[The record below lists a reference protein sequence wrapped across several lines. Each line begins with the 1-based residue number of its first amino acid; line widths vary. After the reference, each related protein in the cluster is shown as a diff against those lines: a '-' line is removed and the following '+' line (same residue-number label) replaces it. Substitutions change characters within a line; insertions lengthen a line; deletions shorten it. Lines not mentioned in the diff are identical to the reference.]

1 MTANGYDVAILCD
14 FRYPGGTSASIAAEV
29 HAQAEAGLS
38 TVLVHV
44 PSPHQIKDR
53 PFSPRI
59 VECLRDGLAELA
71 PPGVPVAARLLV
83 IRQPRIFTRDLDAVP
98 RITAERT
105 IMVINQAPGD
115 AENPDRYYDF
125 ADIRERVHRYFGDT
139 IDWAPISPQV
149 REHVRRVAPGA
160 ILAATDWHEIIDV
173 ADWWTD
179 RDAPVGDVPVIGR
192 HGRADPVKWPRA
204 AAEILQAYPDAED
217 LRVRVLGGGELA
229 LKRLE
234 YRPANWTVV
243 PFGTEEPEEFLRTID
258 FFVYFHDP
266 DLVEAFGRTIL
277 EAMASGV
284 PVIIGEH
291 FRAIFADAALYA
303 TPAGVQ
309 ALVRELYAD
318 RDRYREVV
326 ARAREFVE
334 EHFGHLSH
342 LTRLAG
348 HGIRPR
354 IALPGPRTARTR
366 PAAAAPK
373 RRVLMLSDNGAG
385 LGHLSRL
392 MAIARRLPDDL
403 EAVIA
408 TQSYGAA
415 VCHQEGFLTE
425 YVPSRKVLAASR
437 PRWTGFL
444 RERLRHLI
452 ELHGPQVVAV
462 DSVPHDGIVAAV
474 ADHPEVTWVWV
485 RRAMWRRDVGANWI
499 ERGAAFDAILEPGE
513 FAAPADEGPTVAD
526 RAAAHAVAPI
536 TFLDDSELLDAS
548 TARSELGVADRPTA
562 LLQLGAGNINDISS
576 PVARMARCL
585 IEHGFQLVLCEST
598 IATEPLPRIPGAHVV
613 KVYPVSRYLRAFD
626 LVVSAAGYNSF
637 HELIGFGI
645 PSVLVPNTRTGL
657 DDQVARARF
666 AAAAGA
672 ALIIEDPDSDEVERV
687 MAQAARPAVRAA
699 LTRRCAQFGFGN
711 GGAEAAAWLDGLAVA
726 RPVAVG
732 GRQ

>member
-71 PPGVPVAARLLV
+71 PAGAPVSARLLV

-98 RITAERT
+98 LIAAERT

-125 ADIRERVHRYFGDT
+125 ADISERVHRYFGDA

-149 REHVRRVAPGA
+149 REHVRRVAPDA
-160 ILAATDWHEIIDV
+160 PLAAADWHEIIDV

-179 RDAPVGDVPVIGR
+179 RDAPVAEVPVIGR

-204 AAEILQAYPDAED
+204 AAEILQAYPDADD
-217 LRVRVLGGGELA
+217 LRVRVLGGGEIA
-229 LKRLE
+229 VKRLE
-234 YRPANWTVV
+234 YRPANWEVV
-243 PFGTEEPEEFLRTID
+243 PFGAEEPEDFLRKID

-291 FRAIFADAALYA
+291 FRPIFADAALYT
-303 TPAGVQ
+303 TPSGVQ
-309 ALVRELYAD
+309 GLVRELYAD
-318 RDRYREVV
+318 RDRYRAVV

-334 EHFGHLSH
+334 ERYGHLSH
-342 LTRLAG
+342 LTRLSAN
-348 HGIRPR
+348 GISPR
-354 IALPGPRTARTR
+354 IALPGPRTARPR
-366 PAAAAPK
+366 PVAAPK
-373 RRVLMLSDNGAG
+373 RRLLMLSDNGAG

-425 YVPSRKVLAASR
+425 YVPSRKVLAATR
-437 PRWTGFL
+437 QRWTTFL

-462 DSVPHDGIVAAV
+462 DSVPHDGIVEAV
-474 ADHPEVTWVWV
+474 ADHPEITWVWV
-485 RRAMWRRDVGANWI
+485 RRAMWRRGVGANWI

-513 FAAPADEGPTVAD
+513 FAAPADEGLTVAD

-536 TFLDDSELLDAS
+536 TFLDDSELLDARA
-548 TARSELGVADRPTA
+548 ARRALGVADRPVA

-585 IEHGFQLVLCEST
+585 LEHGFQLVLCEST
-598 IATEPLPRIPGAHVV
+598 IATEAMPAIPGAHVV

-626 LVVSAAGYNSF
+626 LVVSASGYNSF

-645 PSVLVPNTRTGL
+645 PTVLVPNTRTGL

-672 ALIIEDPDSDEVERV
+672 ALIIEDPASDDVERV
-687 MAQAARPAVRAA
+687 LAQAARPDVREGLA
-699 LTRRCAQFGFGN
+699 RRCAEVGFGN
-711 GGAEAAAWLDGLAVA
+711 GGAEAAAWLNGLAAA
-726 RPVAVG
+726 RPMAVG